1 MDGWGTN
8 GARLHLPAVAGFP
21 LYLLLLFKHRMA
33 HMTHTRV
40 TSLPAHLHVVILEL
54 DASGSQRIHVRRF
67 NDVGVVSIYPS
78 MVAYV
83 VEPVIVG
90 LGRCVCEEE
99 RRLQDVLK

>member
-8 GARLHLPAVAGFP
+8 SARLHLPAVAGIP
-21 LYLLLLFKHRMA
+21 LYLLLLFKQR
-33 HMTHTRV
+33 MTHTPV